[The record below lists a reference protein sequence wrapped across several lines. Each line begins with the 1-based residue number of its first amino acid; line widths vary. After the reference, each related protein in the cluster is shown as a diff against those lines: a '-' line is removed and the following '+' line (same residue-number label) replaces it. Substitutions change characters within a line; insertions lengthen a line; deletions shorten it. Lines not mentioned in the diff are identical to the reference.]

1 MNFNLVLMLFGLI
14 SFAVIFSA
22 INSALSEKKSEKF
35 PKNFSCKVLSDVS
48 IGLIIATIPTILL
61 LNYL

>member
-22 INSALSEKKSEKF
+22 INSALSEKERKISEE
-35 PKNFSCKVLSDVS
+35 L
-48 IGLIIATIPTILL
+48 
-61 LNYL
+61 